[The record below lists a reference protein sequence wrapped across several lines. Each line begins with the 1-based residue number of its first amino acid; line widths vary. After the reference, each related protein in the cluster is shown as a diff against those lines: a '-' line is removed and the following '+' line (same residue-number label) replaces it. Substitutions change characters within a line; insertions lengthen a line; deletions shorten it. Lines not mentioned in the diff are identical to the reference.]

1 MRAPIVVLLRQVET
15 IGDAYMCVSGIP
27 KVNGDRHVAEI
38 ANMALDIRACVSR
51 FTISHAPD
59 RPLEIRIGM
68 HSGPCAAG
76 DDCVSVCRI
85 SSDD

>member
-1 MRAPIVVLLRQVET
+1 
-15 IGDAYMCVSGIP
+15 MCVSGIP

-59 RPLEIRIGM
+59 RPLQIRIGM

-76 DDCVSVCRI
+76 DDCVSVC
-85 SSDD
+85 